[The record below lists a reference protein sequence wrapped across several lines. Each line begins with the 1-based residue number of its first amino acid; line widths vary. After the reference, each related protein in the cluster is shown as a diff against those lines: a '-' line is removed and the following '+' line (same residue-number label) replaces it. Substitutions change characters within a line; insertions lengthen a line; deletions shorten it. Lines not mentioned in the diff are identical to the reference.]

1 MTTNVLAC
9 IDGSSHATAVCD
21 WACWASQRLAAPLS
35 FIHVLDKA
43 RQPGLADLSGSI
55 GLGSQEH
62 LLEELAELDEK
73 RGKLAREQGRI
84 MLAAARERAIDDG
97 VAEPATLQRHGGL
110 VDTLVALEPDTR
122 LLVLG
127 RHGEESASVYAHLG
141 SHVEQV
147 IRALHRPILVTQGEF
162 KAPQRIMLAF
172 DGSATTRKGVEML
185 AKSPLFSGL
194 ELHLVLVGAD
204 TDDNREQINWAQN
217 TLAQAGIQAHAAIVP
232 GEVDK
237 ALPQYQQDNG
247 IDLMVMGAYG
257 HSRIRQLLVGS
268 TTTAMIRS
276 ARVPLLVLR

>member
-9 IDGSSHATAVCD
+9 IDGSSLATAVCD
-21 WACWASQRLAAPLS
+21 WACWASLRLAAPLT
-35 FIHVLDKA
+35 FVHVLDKA
-43 RQPGLADLSGSI
+43 PQPGLADLSGSI

-84 MLAAARERAIDDG
+84 LLEAAKRRAIDDG
-97 VAEPATLQRHGGL
+97 VSEPAALQRHGKL
-110 VDTLVALEPDTR
+110 VETLVEFEPDTR

-127 RHGEESASVYAHLG
+127 RHGEESASAYAHLG

-147 IRALHRPILVTQGEF
+147 IRALHRPILVTLGEF
-162 KAPQRIMLAF
+162 RAPQKIMLAF
-172 DGSATTRKGVEML
+172 DGSATTRKGVDML
-185 AKSPLFSGL
+185 ARSPLFNGL

-204 TDDNREQINWAQN
+204 TDDNREQLNWAST
-217 TLAQAGIQAHAAIVP
+217 TLAQSGIKAQAAIVP

-237 ALPQYQQDNG
+237 ALPQYQQHNG

-276 ARVPLLVLR
+276 TRVPLLVLR

>member
-9 IDGSSHATAVCD
+9 IDGSSYATTVCD
-21 WACWASQRLAAPLS
+21 YASWASLRLEAPLS
-35 FIHVLDKA
+35 FIHVLD
-43 RQPGLADLSGSI
+43 RENQQPKGNLSGSI

-62 LLEELAELDEK
+62 LLEELAALDEK
-73 RGKLAREQGRI
+73 RGKLAKEQGRI
-84 MLAAARERAIDDG
+84 MLDAARARAIEAG
-97 VAEPATLQRHGGL
+97 VSEPATLQRHGEL
-110 VDTLVALEPDTR
+110 VETLVEFEPGTR

-162 KAPQRIMLAF
+162 SAPQKIMLAF

-185 AKSPLFSGL
+185 AKSPLFNGL
-194 ELHLVLVGAD
+194 ELHVVLVGAD
-204 TDDNREQINWAQN
+204 TDDNREQINWARD
-217 TLAQAGIQAHAAIVP
+217 TLSRSGIDAHAAIVA